1 MNHKLSRSLFAL
13 LAAAGFTLAPA
24 ANAADAY
31 AGAKAGFIL
40 ADAANQDAALNIGG
54 LFGVKLLDLGAK
66 AGTLSAEGELSFTL
80 IDGDLPNG
88 NDWDVSTLGAYAVYR
103 SAGDTYLKAKAGLLW
118 LDTSYDSSITELSI
132 GIGGGWRISKDLAL
146 EVEYT
151 TIDDNID
158 MFSVGVNFH
167 F

>member
-1 MNHKLSRSLFAL
+1 MTHKLSRRLLAL
-13 LAAAGFTLAPA
+13 LAAAGFALAPA

-31 AGAKAGFIL
+31 AGVKAGFML
-40 ADAANQDAALNIGG
+40 ADADNQDAALNIAG

-66 AGTLSAEGELSFTL
+66 AGTLSAEGELGVTL

-88 NDWDVSTLGAYAVYR
+88 KDWDVSTLGAYAVYR
-103 SAGDTYLKAKAGLLW
+103 SAGDLYLKAKAGLLW
-118 LDTSYDSSITELSI
+118 VDASYGRSITELST
-132 GIGGGWRISKDLAL
+132 GIGGGWRIGKDLAL

>member
-1 MNHKLSRSLFAL
+1 MYHKLSRSLFAL
-13 LAAAGFTLAPA
+13 LAAAGFAFAPT

-31 AGAKAGFIL
+31 AGVKAGFML
-40 ADAANQDAALNIGG
+40 ADTENQDAALNIVG
-54 LFGVKLLDLGAK
+54 LFGAKLLDLGPK

-103 SAGDTYLKAKAGLLW
+103 SAGDMYLKAKAGLLW
-118 LDTSYDSSITELSI
+118 VDTSYDSSITELSM
-132 GIGGGWRISKDLAL
+132 GIGGGWRINKNMSL

-158 MFSVGVNFH
+158 MFSAGVNFH

>member
-1 MNHKLSRSLFAL
+1 MAV
-13 LAAAGFTLAPA
+13 LAVAGLALAPA
-24 ANAADAY
+24 AQAADAY
-31 AGAKAGFIL
+31 AGVKAGFML
-40 ADAANQDAALNIGG
+40 ADTENQDAAFNIVG
-54 LFGVKLLDLGAK
+54 LFGTQLLDLGPK

-103 SAGDTYLKAKAGLLW
+103 SAGDMYLKAKAGLLW
-118 LDTSYDSSITELSI
+118 RDTNYDSSFTELSM
-132 GIGGGWRISKDLAL
+132 GIGGGWRINKNMAL